1 VIVET
6 IYSRS
11 GLGRLTETAV
21 RTQDVM
27 LVQAVVVFAA
37 IVFVVVNFVVDV
49 IYPLL
54 DPRLRTRVL
63 AGTAPAA
70 R

>member
-1 VIVET
+1 
-6 IYSRS
+6 
-11 GLGRLTETAV
+11 
-21 RTQDVM
+21 
-27 LVQAVVVFAA
+27 
-37 IVFVVVNFVVDV
+37 VVDV